1 MCFLLQSKSYNV
13 LNFVSC
19 LLGGLYLAHGMLNI
33 SRICNGWGVLYLA
46 GLQATTPTNVGTG
59 NLKTM
64 KGQAEEAKKESKDA
78 PSTLQVIG
86 DNSAGIYLSSLVDG
100 VFAAVSASEA

>member
-1 MCFLLQSKSYNV
+1 MCFLLQSKLCNV
-13 LNFVSC
+13 LMFVSC
-19 LLGGLYLAHGMLNI
+19 WLGGLYLAHGMLNI
-33 SRICNGWGVLYLA
+33 SRICNGCGVLYLA

-86 DNSAGIYLSSLVDG
+86 DNSAGTYLSSLVDG
-100 VFAAVSASEA
+100 VFAGASAFEA

>member
-1 MCFLLQSKSYNV
+1 MCFLLQSNLCNV
-13 LNFVSC
+13 LIFVSC
-19 LLGGLYLAHGMLNI
+19 WLGGLCLAHGMLNI
-33 SRICNGWGVLYLA
+33 SRICNRCVFYLA
-46 GLQATTPTNVGTG
+46 CLQATTPTNVGTG

-86 DNSAGIYLSSLVDG
+86 DNSAGTYLSSLVDG
-100 VFAAVSASEA
+100 ASAFEA